1 MKPSLI
7 LFALLVFNSNA
18 FATDDLKM
26 KEGVNYCHEKE
37 AVDSVNG
44 LLERNPK
51 DPLIIRLVALRRGV
65 CQLIDEQKIS
75 LDQGIDIFNGEK
87 SRAVVERGREEL
99 TKAPKIDL

>member
-1 MKPSLI
+1 MKRALI
-7 LFALLVFNSNA
+7 LSALMLSNSNA

-26 KEGVNYCHEKE
+26 KEGANYCHEKE
-37 AVDSVNG
+37 AVESVNG

-75 LDQGIDIFNGEK
+75 LEQGIEIFDDEK
-87 SRAVVERGREEL
+87 NRAVVERSSEEL
-99 TKAPKIDL
+99 KKAPKIDL